1 MIEAASSPMF
11 DAAAPVMVAFLV
23 FAGLAFGDRVV
34 EVISSMDADE
44 SLTDWESQ

>member
-1 MIEAASSPMF
+1 ML

-23 FAGLAFGDRVV
+23 FAGLAFGDRVAAV
-34 EVISSMDADE
+34 VSSIDTDE